1 MKFSVFEENELTKSG
16 AKKHY
21 DIFSNCHTHNAPKW
35 IPHVHSYYEL
45 MLVSEGEI
53 LYLVEDSDSIM
64 LHEGDVIFIPPHVVH
79 DTTLDFEEKTSNR
92 FRSIVVKFSPLFLYP
107 METTQSDIDSLLIAP
122 TFNKKYYV
130 FRREDPNTPLLSG
143 MMKEILAEQDQ
154 KRTGYELAM
163 RGDLI
168 RLYINLVRNCSKATK
183 QPLQKQKNEEVAAD
197 MAQQLHQIMIY
208 LKENYQ
214 YNVSMQEVADVC
226 GMSYYHFSRFF
237 KKLTGKRFNE
247 YLLEMRLNY
256 AQKKLLQS
264 PDSISDIALE
274 CGFEYVSY
282 FIQKFRDRNGITPKE
297 FQRRYRIADPKEEE
311 VKAKGKKKKAKAT
324 APKAD
329 GAPIAA
335 GAEAA
340 AADSAENTKATNK
353 SE

>member
-1 MKFSVFEENELTKSG
+1 MKFSVFEENELTQTG

-21 DIFSNCHTHNAPKW
+21 DIFSNCHTENAPKW
-35 IPHVHSYYEL
+35 MPHVHSYFEL
-45 MLVSEGEI
+45 VQVLEGEV
-53 LYLVEDSDSIM
+53 LYIVEDSQPVIM
-64 LHEGDVIFIPPHVVH
+64 HEGDIIFIPPHVVH
-79 DTTLDFEEKTSNR
+79 DTTLPFEKTSNR

-107 METTQSDIDSLLIAP
+107 METTQSDIDCLLIAP
-122 TFNKKYYV
+122 AFNKTHYI
-130 FRREDPNTPLLSG
+130 FRRDDPNTTVLSSA
-143 MMKEILAEQDQ
+143 MQQILAEQDQ

-163 RGDLI
+163 RGELI
-168 RLYINLVRNCSKATK
+168 KLYINLVRNCSKAAK
-183 QPLQKQKNEEVAAD
+183 RPMPKSKNDEVAAD

-264 PDSISDIALE
+264 PESISDIALE

-282 FIQKFRDRNGITPKE
+282 FIQKFRDRYGITPKE

-311 VKAKGKKKKAKAT
+311 AKSKSKKKKAKADM
-324 APKAD
+324 PKAD
-329 GAPIAA
+329 GTPIFTDM
-335 GAEAA
+335 EAI
-340 AADSAENTKATNK
+340 ATDTVANK

>member
-1 MKFSVFEENELTKSG
+1 MKFSVFEENELTKTG

-35 IPHVHSYYEL
+35 MPHVHSYYEL
-45 MLVSEGEI
+45 MLVLEGEV
-53 LYLVEDSDSIM
+53 LYIVEDSQPIM
-64 LHEGDVIFIPPHVVH
+64 IHEGDVIFIPPHVVH
-79 DTTLDFEEKTSNR
+79 DTTLPFEEKTSCR

-122 TFNKKYYV
+122 AFNKKYYM
-130 FRREDPNTPLLSG
+130 FRREDPITPILSS
-143 MMKEILAEQDQ
+143 MMQQILAEQDQ
-154 KRTGYELAM
+154 RRTGYELAM
-163 RGDLI
+163 RGELI
-168 RLYINLVRNCSKATK
+168 RLYIHLVRNCSKAPK
-183 QPLQKQKNEEVAAD
+183 RPVSKPQSDEVAAD

-237 KKLTGKRFNE
+237 KKITGKRFNE

-264 PDSISDIALE
+264 PESISDIALE

-282 FIQKFRDRNGITPKE
+282 FIQKFRDRYGITPKE

-311 VKAKGKKKKAKAT
+311 GKAKSKKKKAKVA
-324 APKAD
+324 APKDDASKAD
-329 GAPIAA
+329 GTPIAA
-335 GAEAA
+335 DAEATA
-340 AADSAENTKATNK
+340 NNQSK
-353 SE
+353 